1 MSTITPMLFAWFIHA
16 LIAVVVVSPA
26 VFLTKRRVQWQAFEL
41 LAFIL
46 PFGVWM
52 GLMFSNLS
60 TGAKSLS
67 NLVVEPALLAVG
79 LILGVLARVVMSGW
93 IPNQTASRYTL
104 GGLCL
109 LGALVFW
116 IVPYLP
122 E

>member
-1 MSTITPMLFAWFIHA
+1 MLIAWFIHA
-16 LIAVVVVSPA
+16 LVAMVLISPV
-26 VFLTKRRVQWQAFEL
+26 VFLTRRRVHWQPVEL
-41 LAFIL
+41 LAFVL
-46 PFGVWM
+46 PFGVWV

-79 LILGVLARVVMSGW
+79 LILGALARVVMSRW
-93 IPNQTASRYTL
+93 VPNQSASWYTL

-109 LGALVFW
+109 LSALVFW
-116 IVPYLP
+116 IVPPLP